1 MCIPTFFMYFTAI
14 ICIFFINANNIY
26 LHCTT
31 KINKL
36 LHKLSCIIY
45 YITKSNSQLNL
56 PLFSVF
62 LTPLSCWLFMLLSLP
77 LYSFFF
83 LSYTIHLMLLRQ
95 WNLLWVVLCFY
106 QIAIIIYSLLHWVI
120 KVIWFFCYYCFIAA
134 LWHSVYINVSWLPS
148 RLKLRV
154 DLKGNRSLNTLKN
167 CHSWHSG
174 SLFVFT

>member
-1 MCIPTFFMYFTAI
+1 MYHLLYYQEQQSIKSPTFFSFSHST
-14 ICIFFINANNIY
+14 
-26 LHCTT
+26 
-31 KINKL
+31 KL
-36 LHKLSCIIY
+36 LAVYVVVIAFI
-45 YITKSNSQLNL
+45 
-56 PLFSVF
+56 F
-62 LTPLSCWLFMLLSLP
+62 
-77 LYSFFF
+77 FFF

-95 WNLLWVVLCFY
+95 WNSLWVVLCFY

-120 KVIWFFCYYCFIAA
+120 KVIWFFCCYCFIAA